1 MKLPKI
7 VLLIPA
13 LAAMGIS
20 GCGTQSSSPVAVSP
34 ATQPAVNVP
43 KNLDISPAETKPLL
57 EREDPFWSEEKP
69 QTEIKGALI
78 QASKEDAGEDF
89 PNAKSA
95 PPEKPAVPD
104 SAPTRPKADRE
115 PTKPGDPEK
124 ITFDDLILGMQ
135 ADMVFRP
142 FMLTDRAKELEGKR
156 VRLTGEMYA
165 GSVAGSEKLKE
176 FIVLRNRECKYGAGG
191 QADHVADVQMKEGH
205 TTKFTIGTI
214 RVEGTLRI
222 NPVNDDKTGV
232 TNHIYVLE
240 DAVVK

>member
-1 MKLPKI
+1 MKLSTI
-7 VLLIPA
+7 SLLVSA
-13 LAAMGIS
+13 LVAIGLL
-20 GCGTQSSSPVAVSP
+20 GCESHSSTPLATAP
-34 ATQPAVNVP
+34 ATTSATEVRQEPVTSTNSAGDSGEKKEVVQATH
-43 KNLDISPAETKPLL
+43 KTEL
-57 EREDPFWSEEKP
+57 EPVTPTLPTSESSTP
-69 QTEIKGALI
+69 
-78 QASKEDAGEDF
+78 SKE
-89 PNAKSA
+89 NVSA
-95 PPEKPAVPD
+95 EPPTLPD

-191 QADHVADVQMKEGH
+191 QADHVADVLMKEGH